1 MGHQGAPWLE
11 RYNRKNEEKPDLA
24 IDLLQLTK
32 DMVVADLGAGTG
44 YFTYRMAQKCSIVYA
59 VDIQQEMLDLN
70 SRQMKK
76 KNINNVKFILGAEDK
91 ARLPV
96 NSFDLVLLVDVYHE
110 LEYPYEIMKDIKES
124 LNESGKVVLL
134 EYRKEDPNIPIK
146 PLHKMSIDQVVK
158 EMNFIGLNLQL
169 NIKKLPRQHMLVFSK
184 S

>member
-1 MGHQGAPWLE
+1 
-11 RYNRKNEEKPDLA
+11 
-24 IDLLQLTK
+24 
-32 DMVVADLGAGTG
+32 
-44 YFTYRMAQKCSIVYA
+44 
-59 VDIQQEMLDLN
+59 
-70 SRQMKK
+70 
-76 KNINNVKFILGAEDK
+76 
-91 ARLPV
+91 
-96 NSFDLVLLVDVYHE
+96 
-110 LEYPYEIMKDIKES
+110 MKDIKES